1 MTVDVRGLAY
11 LPVLLW
17 IAFGFALWAAFRRG
31 ASTLVFRLAALF
43 LAAWALLATTAFVWV
58 VANGGGPAVVR
69 LAVAPLAIFAP
80 SSLFLWSI
88 GGVGAFA
95 VFSTAFLLSQIVDRA
110 FLRVLRTRELP
121 WPASLPRPATSTT
134 LLAFPAAEAD
144 AFMFTLLERVAP
156 ARLGCRDVIL
166 VSDGLLGQ
174 LSPAE
179 WEAVVAHELGHG
191 HELDGR
197 YLTFFRTLARM
208 MRWDPVLAFL
218 ADSLTRREEYRADL
232 DAVEMTRRPRALARA
247 LYKASLL
254 APRRRTPLPGLLGV
268 AGRRGRRETLER
280 IRRLVALAESGGF
293 SEDPGA

>member
-1 MTVDVRGLAY
+1 MTVDVPGLTYLPLLLWLAFGLA
-11 LPVLLW
+11 LW
-17 IAFGFALWAAFRRG
+17 LAYRRG

-43 LAAWALLATTAFVWV
+43 LAAWALLATTALVWV
-58 VANGGGPAVVR
+58 IANGGEPALVR
-69 LAVAPLAIFAP
+69 LTVAPLTIFAP
-80 SSLFLWSI
+80 SSLGLWI
-88 GGVGAFA
+88 LGGVGAFV
-95 VFSTAFLLSQIVDRA
+95 VFSTAFLLSQTVDRA
-110 FLRVLRTRELP
+110 FLRVLRTRTLP
-121 WPASLPRPATSTT
+121 WPRALPHPATPTT
-134 LLAFPAAEAD
+134 MLAFPAAPAD
-144 AFMFTLLERVAP
+144 AFMFTLLERVGP

-166 VSDGLLGQ
+166 VSDGLLAQ

-197 YLTFFRTLARM
+197 YLTFFRTLARL

-232 DAVEMTRRPRALARA
+232 DAVEMTGRPRALARA

-254 APRRRTPLPGLLGV
+254 APPRHALLPGLLGV

-293 SEDPGA
+293 PEDPGA